1 MSNQVLSEAGTDRVF
16 KSLHDAS
23 NGKRANVQA
32 KTYDFRR
39 PDRVAKDHLR
49 SIQSLHEQFT
59 RSFGSSLSGYLR
71 TFVAINI
78 ISVEQSS
85 FSEILRVIES
95 PTTIVPLRIQPIK
108 GTALVEM
115 RGNLVFP
122 VIEMLLG
129 GTARTSEIVNR
140 ETTEIER
147 SILDGV
153 LRLMMRDLHVSW
165 LSIADIDFE
174 IESYMSVPQAFQLL
188 PPNEAMLAI
197 GMEVEIGDHR
207 GILNLWIPSIVI
219 KMLRQKAT
227 STSSARKTQSGEAEQ
242 KRMLNLVK
250 SAHIGLDF
258 QLNGP
263 KMLLKDL
270 IAIEPGDVIALD
282 HPVAK
287 PIDLLMNKALKFNG
301 HIVSSGNK
309 RALQIAKR
317 VEEVS

>member
-1 MSNQVLSEAGTDRVF
+1 MPNVAQADIDHVLKNLDEVS
-16 KSLHDAS
+16 K
-23 NGKRANVQA
+23 GKRADVQF

-49 SIQSLHEQFT
+49 SIQSLHENFT
-59 RSFGSSLSGYLR
+59 RSFASSLSGYLR
-71 TFVAINI
+71 TFVAINL

-85 FSEILRVIES
+85 ISEVLRTVES

-108 GTALVEM
+108 GTALVELKS
-115 RGNLVFP
+115 NLVFP

-129 GTARTSEIVNR
+129 GTAKKSEIVSR

-165 LSIADIDFE
+165 LSIADIEFE
-174 IESYMSVPQAFQLL
+174 LENYLSVPELFQLL

-197 GMEVEIGDHR
+197 GMEVEIGSHR
-207 GILNLWIPSIVI
+207 GILNLWIPSIII
-219 KMLRQKAT
+219 KMLRQKAH
-227 STSSARKTQSGEAEQ
+227 STSSARKTQSGEVEQ
-242 KRMLNLVK
+242 RRILNLVR
-250 SAHIGLDF
+250 SARIEVDF
-258 QLNGP
+258 QMNGP

-270 IAIEPGDVIALD
+270 IAIQPGDVIAFD
-282 HPVAK
+282 YPVAK
-287 PIDLLMNKALKFNG
+287 PVNVLMNKTLKFNG

-309 RALQIAKR
+309 RALQIAER
-317 VEEVS
+317 VQEVC